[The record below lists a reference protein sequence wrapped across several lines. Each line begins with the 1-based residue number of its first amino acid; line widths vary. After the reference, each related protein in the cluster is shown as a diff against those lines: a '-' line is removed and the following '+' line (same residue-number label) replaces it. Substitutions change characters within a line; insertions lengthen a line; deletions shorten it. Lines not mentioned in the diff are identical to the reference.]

1 MLSTSTTTINDD
13 QLTFLTE
20 ELTRLKPESEAGTRA
35 VVVAVHHPP
44 ASADAAHGGTTG
56 LVLTAAAAALAAT
69 ALVHLL
75 MVSTPRPLM
84 FFGWTCHAAGIS
96 GLSEA
101 AAGAAQSSASRRRE
115 GC

>member
-1 MLSTSTTTINDD
+1 VDVR
-13 QLTFLTE
+13 
-20 ELTRLKPESEAGTRA
+20 RLWSGGAATA
-35 VVVAVHHPP
+35 VVAGL
-44 ASADAAHGGTTG
+44 AALVGVLVSRWLFRLPVLPLSRQGAPGDGGTTG
-56 LVLTAAAAALAAT
+56 LVLTAAAAALAST